1 MAAGGDVPC
10 GACTACCWNE
20 VVPLTAADNPRD
32 YDTEWLNGWRVLRH
46 RPDGACVYLG
56 KRGCRIWTKRPKVCR
71 AFDCR
76 RFALQHLAGKHEGV
90 IKDDAVMQAGL
101 ERLASLREP

>member
-1 MAAGGDVPC
+1 LLPGDDPD
-10 GACTACCWNE
+10 A
-20 VVPLTAADNPRD
+20 
-32 YDTEWLNGWRVLRH
+32 YDTELINGQRILLH

-56 KRGCRIWTKRPKVCR
+56 KRGCRIWSKRPKVCR

-76 RFALQHLAGKHEGV
+76 RFALQVLAGKHEDI

-101 ERLASLREP
+101 ERLASLRES